1 MIFWTKAGG
10 EILSKFQAP
19 KGVSEYFPPNS
30 NQFEYVRDQLLRTA
44 RLAGYNLIELPVF
57 EDTEVFTRGVGESTD
72 VVSKEMYTFEDRGGR
87 SITLR
92 PEGTAGVMRAVIEHN
107 LDRGQLPVKLFYTGP
122 FFRAERP
129 QAGRYRQFY
138 QVGIEAIGYTDP
150 EIDVEVIAVADS
162 AFKALGLTKYK
173 LNITSLGD
181 TESRQ
186 AHRKDLMK
194 YIAGLDLDEATS
206 ARAQINPLR
215 LFDDKRTEIKDLMA
229 KAPLLLNYLNKESV
243 QHFEAVKNILN
254 DIGIN
259 YQINPYMVRGLDYYT
274 GTTFEFDHE
283 MLGAQSGIGGGGRYD
298 GLMNSLG
305 GSDVSGIGF
314 GLGVDRILM
323 ACQAEGSLPDNL
335 NQIEL
340 FIAPISHPAK
350 ALAFKLLTQLRIAG
364 ISCDMAFGD
373 RALKGAMKAAD
384 KSGAKYGVVIGDD
397 EIKSGMGQ
405 LKLMSSGEVISS
417 SLTPSEL
424 IKRLGKNN

>member
-1 MIFWTKAGG
+1 M
-10 EILSKFQAP
+10 SKFQAP

-30 NQFEYVRDQLLRTA
+30 DQFEFVRDKLINSA
-44 RLAGYNLIELPVF
+44 KLAGYSLIELPVF

-138 QVGIEAIGYTDP
+138 QVGIEAIGFNDP

-162 AFKALGLTKYK
+162 AFKALGLKEYK

-181 TESRQ
+181 SSSRA
-186 AHRKDLMK
+186 AHRTELVK
-194 YIAGLDLDEATS
+194 YISTLKLDDETI
-206 ARAQINPLR
+206 ARAKLNPLR
-215 LFDDKRTEIKDLMA
+215 LFDDKRDEIKQMMA
-229 KAPLLLNYLNKESV
+229 GAPLLLDFLNNESKS
-243 QHFEAVKNILN
+243 HFEEVKRLLAE
-254 DIGIN
+254 IGIK
-259 YQINPYMVRGLDYYT
+259 YTINPRMVRGLDYYT
-274 GTTFEFDHE
+274 GTTFEFDHAL
-283 MLGAQSGIGGGGRYD
+283 LGAQSGIGGGGRYD

-323 ACQAEGSLPDNL
+323 AALAENSLPAEL
-335 NQIEL
+335 NQIKL
-340 FIAPISHPAK
+340 FIVPITEQGK
-350 ALAFKLLTQLRIAG
+350 NEGFKLLSQLRAAG
-364 ISCDMAFGD
+364 ITCDMAYGD
-373 RALKGAMKAAD
+373 RGLKGGMKAAD
-384 KSGAKYGVVIGDD
+384 KSGALYSLVIGDD
-397 EIKSGMGQ
+397 EISNGKCD
-405 LKLMSSGEVISS
+405 LKLMSSGQLISS
-417 SLTPSEL
+417 SLTASDL
-424 IKRLGKNN
+424 IKRVGNSI

>member
-1 MIFWTKAGG
+1 LAT
-10 EILSKFQAP
+10 FQAP
-19 KGVSEYFPPNS
+19 KGVSEYFPPIS
-30 NQFEYVRDQLLRTA
+30 DQFEYVRDQLLKTA
-44 RLAGYNLIELPVF
+44 RLAGYSLIELPVF

-138 QVGIEAIGYTDP
+138 QVGIEAIGYSDP

-162 AFKALGLTKYK
+162 AFKALGLKKYK

-181 TESRQ
+181 AKSRD
-186 AHRKDLMK
+186 AHRKDLVK
-194 YIAGLDLDEATS
+194 FIATLKLDESTI
-206 ARAQINPLR
+206 ARAQLNPLR
-215 LFDDKRTEIKDLMA
+215 LFDDKRDEVSSAMA
-229 KAPLLLNYLNKESV
+229 KAPLLLDYLNAESKE
-243 QHFEAVKNILN
+243 QFERVKSLLA
-254 DIGIN
+254 DIGIA
-259 YQINPYMVRGLDYYT
+259 YEIKPTMVRGLDYYT

-298 GLMNSLG
+298 GLMSSLG
-305 GSDVSGIGF
+305 GADVSGIGF

-323 ACQAEGSLPDNL
+323 ACQAENSLPSII
-335 NQIEL
+335 NQIQL
-340 FIAPISHPAK
+340 FIAPITQAGKSY
-350 ALAFKLLTQLRIAG
+350 AFKLLSELRSSG
-364 ISCDMAFGD
+364 VTCDMAYGD

-384 KSGAKYGVVIGDD
+384 KSGAKYGLVIGDD
-397 EIKSGMGQ
+397 EISSGKCE

-417 SLTPSEL
+417 SLELSEL
-424 IKRLGKNN
+424 INRIGKK